1 MSAKPP
7 PPRELPA
14 EILDDERSWH
24 GDHDPYLAALAHS
37 GRTQPPPP
45 PPPPE
50 RAPRLE
56 GPPDD
61 GDVYLAQLTRGCGRD
76 VEFDPETP

>member
-14 EILDDERSWH
+14 DILDDERTWQ
-24 GDHDPYLAALAHS
+24 GDHDPYLAALAHA
-37 GRTQPPPP
+37 GRTQH

-50 RAPRLE
+50 RAPHLE

-61 GDVYLAQLTRGCGRD
+61 GDVYLAQLTRGCGSD
-76 VEFDPETP
+76 AEFDPETS